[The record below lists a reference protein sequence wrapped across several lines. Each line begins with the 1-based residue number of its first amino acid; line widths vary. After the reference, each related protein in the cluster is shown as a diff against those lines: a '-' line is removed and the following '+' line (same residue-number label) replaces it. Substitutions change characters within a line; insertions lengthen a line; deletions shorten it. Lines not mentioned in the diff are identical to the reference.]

1 MGSVDVY
8 ILGQKYVVKGEES
21 PQYIEQLASFVD
33 AKLKEVCSA
42 TPNITPLKAAIL
54 TSLNIADE
62 LHKLKNEYNS
72 VTANIKNI
80 DNKTDAILELFDS

>member
-8 ILGQKYVVKGEES
+8 ILGHKYIIKGEES
-21 PQYIEQLASFVD
+21 PQYIQQLASFVD
-33 AKLKEVCSA
+33 AKLKEVCSS

-62 LHKLKNEYNS
+62 LHRLKNEYDAL
-72 VTANIKNI
+72 TANIKNI
-80 DNKTDAILELFDS
+80 TSQADSILELFDP